1 MVSYLILV
9 SKHLKKCATM
19 CHFFYRENIIL
30 EWHKTTMVGHNYNKE
45 NIPDHDNQRTDMWK

>member
-1 MVSYLILV
+1 
-9 SKHLKKCATM
+9 M